1 MSIVVGKHTI
11 SYNSNQPLD
20 DNHVINRH
28 QSTFIGCFQP
38 RDKKALRETKNK
50 NLFSE
55 FEMKK
60 D

>member
-11 SYNSNQPLD
+11 SYNSSQPLD
-20 DNHVINRH
+20 DN
-28 QSTFIGCFQP
+28 QQ

-55 FEMKK
+55 FEIKK